1 MSPLRDRERS
11 GGEKWGKERA
21 METHTQK
28 EKQREKQE
36 GSLMVSWVIGAE
48 RVSQEGGWRKEVTE
62 EES

>member
-1 MSPLRDRERS
+1 MSPFRHTERS

-21 METHTQK
+21 MEVHTQK
-28 EKQREKQE
+28 EEQREKQE

-48 RVSQEGGWRKEVTE
+48 RVSQEGGWRMEVME

>member
-1 MSPLRDRERS
+1 MSPLKHRERS

-21 METHTQK
+21 MEVHTQK
-28 EKQREKQE
+28 EKPREKQE